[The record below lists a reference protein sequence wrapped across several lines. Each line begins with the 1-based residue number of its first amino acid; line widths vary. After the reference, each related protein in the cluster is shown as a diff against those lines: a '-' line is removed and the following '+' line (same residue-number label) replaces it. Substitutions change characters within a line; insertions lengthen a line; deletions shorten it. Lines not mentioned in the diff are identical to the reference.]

1 MTTSIL
7 RFEGP
12 LQQSRSQLVRLLK
25 AFPNVQFRER
35 APAEYQVIAPDEAA
49 IRALAVQPGWRL
61 TETR

>member
-12 LQQSRSQLVRLLK
+12 SQQGRAQLVRLLK

-35 APAEYQVIAPDEAA
+35 APAEYQVIASDEAA
-49 IRALAVQPGWRL
+49 IRALAIQPGWSL
-61 TETR
+61 TQTH

>member
-12 LQQSRSQLVRLLK
+12 SHQSRSQLVRLLR
-25 AFPNVQFRER
+25 AFPQVQFLER
-35 APAEYQVIAPDEAA
+35 APTEYQVIASDDVT
-49 IRALAVQPGWRL
+49 IRALAGQPGWSL